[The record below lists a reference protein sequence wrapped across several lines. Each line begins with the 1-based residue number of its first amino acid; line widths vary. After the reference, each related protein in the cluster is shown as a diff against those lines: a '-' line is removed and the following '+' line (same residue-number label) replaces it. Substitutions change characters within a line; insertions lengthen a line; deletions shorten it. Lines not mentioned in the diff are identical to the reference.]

1 MTVGLNSGLV
11 AGETDMTTNAKIT
24 DRFWEELQA
33 KPMIML
39 GVVGDRDGHTQPMT
53 AHFEGRLGPIWFF
66 AGKDDDLYNLVGA
79 GARAIMTYTAPGHDL
94 YASVHG
100 DLSQEESGKVV
111 DRFWNNSVAAWYEK
125 GKDDPNLAL
134 LRFEPDNA
142 KIWLADASF
151 GTTVKSL
158 FKGPKAA
165 AADMVAEV
173 RL

>member
-1 MTVGLNSGLV
+1 
-11 AGETDMTTNAKIT
+11 MTTDAKIT

-33 KPMIML
+33 KPMVML

-53 AHFEGRLGPIWFF
+53 AQFEGRLGPIWFF
-66 AGKDDDLYNLVGA
+66 AGKDDDLYSLA
-79 GARAIMTYTAPGHDL
+79 GSGTRAIMTYTAPRHDL

-100 DLSQEESGKVV
+100 NLLQDESRKIV
-111 DRFWNNSVAAWYEK
+111 DRFWNNFVAAWYDE

-151 GTTVKSL
+151 GAAVKAL
-158 FKGPKAA
+158 FKGPKAVA
-165 AADMVAEV
+165 DDMVAEV
-173 RL
+173 QL